1 MKKTQIGT
9 IISDKMINTVVVK
22 VETYKVHPKYRKRFK
37 SSKNFKADT
46 AGKVFSVGDKVIIEE
61 SRPLSKDKCWRVKQ
75 LLSDGE
81 LKVKPED

>member
-1 MKKTQIGT
+1 MKKTQVGT

-46 AGKVFSVGDKVIIEE
+46 AGKVFNVGDKVIIEE

-81 LKVKPED
+81 LKAKPED

>member
-1 MKKTQIGT
+1 MKKTQVGT

-46 AGKVFSVGDKVIIEE
+46 EGKVFSVGDKVVIEE
-61 SRPLSKDKCWRVKQ
+61 SRPLSKDKCW
-75 LLSDGE
+75 
-81 LKVKPED
+81 KVSKKVEGKEEAK